1 MTDLNTLVATEAP
14 VSPEASG
21 SPVAAPMVDSAPKG
35 FVDTLPEE
43 LRGVKALQ
51 NFKDASELAKSYANQ
66 LSLLG
71 KKVADWSAEDVSKFN
86 MKMGRPETADGYK
99 FAEEMDAATKADFAA
114 KAFEAGLTQ
123 EQAKV
128 LADKLVLDSRLAKE
142 NEEKYTNE
150 LKNKWVEELKS
161 EFGDA
166 YDKRINL
173 ARKTFNELADDG
185 LKELIT
191 ATGLHEHPNMI
202 KLFARIGKEF
212 LEPDRI
218 VSSDSDTSFGVSPAE
233 AKNRVSAK
241 LADPEF
247 KTAYLS
253 ATHPKHKEALAEI
266 TRLYQLM

>member
-1 MTDLNTLVATEAP
+1 MTDLVTPEVIVEAAVA
-14 VSPEASG
+14 PEASLAVEA
-21 SPVAAPMVDSAPKG
+21 PAPAAEAAWFDS
-35 FVDTLPEE
+35 LPEE
-43 LRGVKALQ
+43 LKGNKSLT
-51 NFKDASELAKSYANQ
+51 NFKSVEDLAKSYANQ

-71 KKVADWSAEDVSKFN
+71 KKVSDWTAEDVSKFHT
-86 MKMGRPETADGYK
+86 KMGRPEKPEEYK
-99 FAEEMDAATKADFAA
+99 FAEEMDAAAKADFAA

-123 EQAKV
+123 EQAKI
-128 LADKLVLDSRLAKE
+128 LADKLVVDSRLNKEIEAKAE
-142 NEEKYTNE
+142 IE

-185 LKELIT
+185 LKELVV

-202 KLFARIGKEF
+202 KLFAKIGKEF

-218 VSSDSDTSFGVSPAE
+218 VSSDSDTTFGISPAE
-233 AKNRVSAK
+233 AQNRINAK
-241 LADPEF
+241 LADPDF
-247 KTAYLS
+247 KRAYLS
-253 ATHPKHKEALAEI
+253 ATHPKHKDALAEI